1 MNKLILSIDENS
13 YRFESRHF
21 SLEGNTESVGTRRGQ
36 LVTGDHVQGATLVA
50 VKMLKEG
57 HTDTEMIDFVK
68 EMEMMK
74 NIQRH
79 VNIINLLGV
88 CARPVGQQLLVI
100 VMEKVFEKNLSS
112 PKILGDR
119 GVRGARQPPGPFAGE
134 VPRSEAVSSE
144 LWGDDHT
151 YDGGQ
156 PAGHAQLG
164 LASGQG
170 HAVAP
175 HPPLRPQGPRSQER
189 PRLLRW
195 RGQDSRLWPRERLV

>member
-57 HTDTEMIDFVK
+57 HTDAEMIDFVK

-74 NIQRH
+74 NIPRH

-100 VMEKVFEKNLSS
+100 VMEKVFEKKFIFTKN
-112 PKILGDR
+112 IR
-119 GVRGARQPPGPFAGE
+119 
-134 VPRSEAVSSE
+134 
-144 LWGDDHT
+144 
-151 YDGGQ
+151 
-156 PAGHAQLG
+156 
-164 LASGQG
+164 
-170 HAVAP
+170 
-175 HPPLRPQGPRSQER
+175 
-189 PRLLRW
+189 
-195 RGQDSRLWPRERLV
+195 